1 MAKSLESS
9 FRLYPSNQFFLD
21 CIVFFVIAK
30 ILHLRLG
37 NIPRDQLSHRRL
49 DSVEQRFLA
58 SFEEPEEVIGSIGNS
73 RTATPRAAE
82 MFIWPLS

>member
-21 CIVFFVIAK
+21 RIVFFVIAK

-37 NIPRDQLSHRRL
+37 NIPRD
-49 DSVEQRFLA
+49 
-58 SFEEPEEVIGSIGNS
+58 
-73 RTATPRAAE
+73 
-82 MFIWPLS
+82 